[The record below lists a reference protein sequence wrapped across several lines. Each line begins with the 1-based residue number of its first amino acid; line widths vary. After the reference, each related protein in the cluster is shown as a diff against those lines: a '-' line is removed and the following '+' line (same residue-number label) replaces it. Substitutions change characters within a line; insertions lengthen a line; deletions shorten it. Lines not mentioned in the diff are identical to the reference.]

1 MTKTAT
7 EKTQSPIDSLSALLG
22 SFSSAATDTRELLM
36 LAISVIQ
43 AAQRFAARADD
54 ATGKA
59 QLLAAAIADLSQL
72 PWGSVNFP
80 VSNTLLSQTYSDIFT
95 ENNVRDDDKNRVLLE
110 SALAFLDLLRE
121 QPEYAKESIL
131 RSLVADSAV
140 TQTTPALPP
149 ELNYRANILKIF
161 DPNNVAAIDLEPLHV
176 VVYRGELLG
185 GGFGPELWGLAYI
198 KEDKAHVILETGEYV
213 VVPSASLALAATKD
227 YDTSELPPYL
237 LACAKILVPSLF
249 GPLMADDLNSNQ
261 VLEKL
266 GKNFGNFSVL
276 PAFEFVAAEKLAEC
290 ENVIDNARWA
300 SNDTRVDGA
309 LKSFDLAG
317 NLQIMVTA
325 QQAAIRPY
333 ITATLID
340 KVTGKILMRL
350 DTPREFS
357 ARGIYLFPLRE
368 KSSALVVV

>member
-7 EKTQSPIDSLSALLG
+7 EKTQSPVDSLSSLLG
-22 SFSSAATDTRELLM
+22 SFASTDNRELLM
-36 LAISVIQ
+36 LAVSVIQ
-43 AAQRFAARADD
+43 AAQRFAARAGNTADT
-54 ATGKA
+54 AK
-59 QLLAAAIADLSQL
+59 LLAAAIADLSHL

-80 VSNTLLSQTYSDIFT
+80 ISNTLLSQTYSDIFT

-110 SALAFLDLLRE
+110 SALAFLDLMRQ
-121 QPEYAKESIL
+121 QPDYAKESVL
-131 RSLVADSAV
+131 RSLVSDSAV
-140 TQTTPALPP
+140 TQTTPAPPP
-149 ELNYRANILKIF
+149 ELNYRANILQIF
-161 DPNNVAAIDLEPLHV
+161 DPNNVAAVDLEPLHV

-198 KEDKAHVILETGEYV
+198 KEETAYVILETGEYV

-237 LACAKILVPSLF
+237 MACAKILVPSLF
-249 GPLMADDLNSNQ
+249 GPLMADDPNSNQ

-276 PAFEFVAAEKLAEC
+276 PAFEFVAAKNLAEC

-309 LKSFDLAG
+309 LKSFDLVG

-340 KVTGKILMRL
+340 KTTGKILMRL

-368 KSSALVVV
+368 KSAALVVV

>member
-1 MTKTAT
+1 MTKTVN
-7 EKTQSPIDSLSALLG
+7 EKTQSPVDSLSALLG
-22 SFSSAATDTRELLM
+22 SFAAADNRDLLM
-36 LAISVIQ
+36 LAVSVIQ
-43 AAQRFAARADD
+43 AAQRLAARASKP
-54 ATGKA
+54 ANNA
-59 QLLAAAIADLSQL
+59 QLLATAIADLSNL

-80 VSNTLLSQTYSDIFT
+80 VSSTLLSQTYSDIFT
-95 ENNVRDDDKNRVLLE
+95 ENNVRDADKNRVLLE
-110 SALAFLDLLRE
+110 GALAFLDLLRA
-121 QPEYAKESIL
+121 QPEYATESVL

-140 TQTTPALPP
+140 TQTTPAPPP

-176 VVYRGELLG
+176 VIYRGELLG
-185 GGFGPELWGLAYI
+185 GGFGPELWGLAYV
-198 KEDKAHVILETGEYV
+198 KDDTSHVILETGEYV

-249 GPLMADDLNSNQ
+249 GPVMANDPNSGQ
-261 VLEKL
+261 ILEKL
-266 GKNFGNFSVL
+266 GKNFGNFSTL
-276 PAFEFVAAEKLAEC
+276 PVFEFVAAEKLSEC

-309 LKSFDLAG
+309 LKSFDIVG

-325 QQAAIRPY
+325 QKAAIRPY

-368 KSSALVVV
+368 QSAALVVV